1 MEFSEALLG
10 RLPCPLLCPG
20 FSFRG
25 FCDRIR
31 GVGQRRVRGETMHE
45 VRILSKQTNGLRL
58 QSGSLRRNV
67 SAWMLMIPSLILFAF
82 FVWGPLIDTVK
93 MSFYDTKGIQITKF
107 VGLKNYKKLLVQPAY
122 QIAWKNTVKYT
133 VCSLFV
139 GLAVPVIIASLIT
152 EVSCGRGFFRIA
164 TYYPN
169 VIPSIAAV
177 MIFTFFFGTG
187 DKGVLNILLAKIGV
201 EPVKF
206 LTNEKWVIFW
216 IVVAMTWKAA
226 GSTALVMWCLLIPP
240 TTSFVA
246 LFVNIKKLGLTGSFI
261 PLWLSMG
268 ANAYWVILFK
278 NYFES
283 LPKDFID
290 AARLDGCSDFRVFT
304 RIILPLSRP
313 ILVVVAIFA
322 ICAAWSDFLMPYLL
336 LGGTDKETVM
346 VKLFSFQNSIK
357 TNQTDI
363 IRAVLY
369 SVIPPTILFAL
380 FQKQIMGGVM
390 SGGIKE

>member
-1 MEFSEALLG
+1 MESSEALPG
-10 RLPCPLLCPG
+10 RLLCPLLCPG

-31 GVGQRRVRGETMHE
+31 GVGQGRVRGETMHE

-107 VGLKNYKKLLVQPAY
+107 VGLKNYKKLLVQQAY
-122 QIAWKNTVKYT
+122 QIAWKDTVKYT

-240 TTSFVA
+240 TTSFEA